1 MAASFCLPAGWLYLP
16 VFLLLSFLNPA
27 LAVTITN
34 DRLSVGMED
43 DGSYQVA
50 VKASGWNFAG
60 KLPDRANDVMQS
72 TGKDAVGTYRQI
84 AFSWSEAAH
93 AITGTIRLYDA
104 RDVILFSDTTVQA
117 IPTPAA
123 PFPNF
128 TTLPAGLFPFS
139 YRDTYFADPQH
150 NLNTI
155 SSPWLFFD
163 AQDHALLIS
172 AASHFLI
179 ATLSGN
185 GKTQIASGFNN
196 KLANLPA
203 GFSHQTI
210 LALGNGINAT
220 YDLWGHALTDLQGKK
235 CPANDADPLLKY
247 FGYWTDNGADY
258 YYNYDAKK
266 GYAGTLQAVA
276 DSYRQQQIPLHYLQL
291 DSWWYHKTLTGPDG
305 VSQGQTKNDKLPEGD
320 WNRYGGMLEYTP
332 APFLFPDGLEAFHE
346 ATKLPFV
353 THIRW
358 IDAASPYHQRFQI
371 SGVAAVDPK
380 FWDEIGGFMKANGI
394 ITLEQDWL
402 NEIFHHSPELSFT
415 VDQADA
421 FLDNMARACREQ
433 GATIQY
439 CMALP
444 RCFLQTSKYDNVTT
458 IRTSGDRFEPGKYR
472 PFLFASRF
480 AISMGVWP
488 WADVFKSR
496 EIDNLLICNLSAGP
510 VGTGDAL
517 GKESKTNI
525 FKTIRADGVIIK
537 PDQPLLPIDAAYVAE
552 AQKQDIPLMASTF
565 TDHDGLK
572 TTYAVAIRGDK
583 SPVSSFT
590 INPADLGINGPAYY
604 YDYFAGTGTRL
615 EKDTP
620 LTGQVDASGVSYY
633 VIAPVG
639 PSGIAFLGDK
649 DKFVSAGKQ
658 RVASLRDGPD
668 GLKVEILLA
677 PPEDQVTLHGYAD
690 QAPRVTV
697 PDGTADPVQYDA
709 ATHHFIVTLRPFP
722 FPTLPPDTATDPV
735 RHLAVTFKNP

>member
-1 MAASFCLPAGWLYLP
+1 MPTSFRLCFGWL
-16 VFLLLSFLNPA
+16 FLLLSFLNPT
-27 LAVTITN
+27 LAVTVTN
-34 DRLSVGMED
+34 DHLSVTMEN
-43 DGSYQVA
+43 DGRYQVA

-60 KLPDRANDVMQS
+60 KLPDRAHDLTQS
-72 TGKDAVGTYRQI
+72 TGKDAVGRYQQI

-93 AITGTIRLYDA
+93 PMIGTIRLYDA
-104 RDVILFSDTTVQA
+104 KDVILFSDTTVQA

-128 TTLPAGLFPFS
+128 TTVPAGLFPFS
-139 YRDTYFADPQH
+139 YRDVAFADPQH
-150 NLNTI
+150 NLKTI

-179 ATLSGN
+179 ANLIGD
-185 GKTQIASGFNN
+185 GQTQIASGFNN

-203 GFSHQTI
+203 DFSHQTI
-210 LALGNGINAT
+210 MALGNGINTT

-258 YYNYDAKK
+258 YYDYDAKK

-276 DSYRQQQIPLHYLQL
+276 DSYRQQKIPLHYLQL
-291 DSWWYHKTLTGPDG
+291 DSWWYHKALTGIDG
-305 VSQGQTKNDKLPEGD
+305 VSQGKTKNDKLPEGD
-320 WNRYGGMLEYTP
+320 WNRYGGMIDYTP
-332 APFLFPDGLEAFHE
+332 APFLFPDGLEAFHK
-346 ATKLPFV
+346 TTNLPFV

-358 IDAASPYHQRFQI
+358 VDVASPYRQRFQI

-380 FWDEIGGFMKANGI
+380 FWDEIAAFMKANNI
-394 ITLEQDWL
+394 ITLEQDWISD
-402 NEIFHHSPELSFT
+402 IFPHSPEFSST
-415 VDQADA
+415 VGKGDA
-421 FLDNMARACREQ
+421 FLDNMARACRKQ
-433 GATIQY
+433 GATVQY

-458 IRTSGDRFEPGKYR
+458 IRTSLDRFEPGKYR
-472 PFLFASRF
+472 FFLFASRF
-480 AISMGVWP
+480 AISMGDWP
-488 WADVFKSR
+488 WVDVFKSR
-496 EIDNLLICNLSAGP
+496 EINNLLICNLSAGP

-517 GKESKTNI
+517 GKESKVNI

-552 AQKQDIPLMASTF
+552 AQHQDIPLVACTS

-572 TTYAVAIRGDK
+572 TTYAVAIREPK
-583 SPVSSFT
+583 SPVSNFT

-604 YDYFAGTGTRL
+604 YNYFADTGTRL
-615 EKDTP
+615 EKDKP
-620 LTGQVDASGVSYY
+620 LTAQVGAGGVSYY

-658 RVASLRDGPD
+658 RVASLKDGPN
-668 GLKVEILLA
+668 GLTAEILLA
-677 PPEDQVTLHGYAD
+677 PSEDRVTLHGYAD
-690 QAPRVTV
+690 QAPRVRVT
-697 PDGTADPVQYDA
+697 DGTADPVQYDA
-709 ATHHFIVTLRPFP
+709 TTHHFTVTLRPSS
-722 FPTLPPDTATDPV
+722 TLPPDTATDPV
-735 RHLAVTFKNP
+735 RHLSVTFKNP